1 MVARSDDPMTRRLP
15 PLDTLRVFEAAARL
29 KSFKEAGDE
38 LNVTASAVS
47 HRISALE
54 GELDTVLFIRQTRKI
69 EVTPEGER
77 LAAGVRRALAEIRRA
92 IASID
97 RRDGA
102 RLRISAIPSHVTR
115 WLAPRLHRFQR
126 AHPEIEIQI
135 MADLALVDLKQR
147 AVDIAL
153 RFGTGNYPDAVAE
166 KLMDDAVVLVASPRY
181 VQENGPIEGPD
192 DVLRLTR
199 IIDTTSEN
207 DESTVNWR
215 SWFQHHKRAD
225 AEISKGIRFNGSVL
239 TLEAAAS
246 GLGVAVVR
254 HTLAEDDLRRGR
266 LERLPGAMRR
276 RLGRTTHSS
285 CRSSPNGRRSWRSS
299 AGSGRRRGVEAG

>member
-1 MVARSDDPMTRRLP
+1 MTRRLP

-54 GELDTVLFIRQTRKI
+54 EELDTVLFIRQTRKI

-126 AHPEIEIQI
+126 THPDIEIQI
-135 MADLALVDLKQR
+135 MADLALVNLKQR
-147 AVDIAL
+147 TVDIAL
-153 RFGTGNYPDAVAE
+153 RFGMGTYPDVAAE

-181 VQENGPIEGPD
+181 VEENGPIEGPD

-207 DESTVNWR
+207 DDSTVNWR
-215 SWFQHHKRAD
+215 SWSRHHKLAD
-225 AEISKGIRFNGSVL
+225 AEFKGIRFNGSVL

-266 LERLPGAMRR
+266 LERLPGCDAPTAWAHYALVLPELAEWPPVVAF
-276 RLGRTTHSS
+276 LGWLRE
-285 CRSSPNGRRSWRSS
+285 
-299 AGSGRRRGVEAG
+299 EAKR

>member
-1 MVARSDDPMTRRLP
+1 MIRRLP

-38 LNVTASAVS
+38 LNVTSSAVS

-54 GELDTVLFIRQTRKI
+54 EELDTVLFVRQVRKI

-126 AHPEIEIQI
+126 VHPDIEIQI
-135 MADLALVDLKQR
+135 VADLALVDLKQR
-147 AVDIAL
+147 TIDVAL
-153 RFGTGNYPDAVAE
+153 RFGTGNYPEAITE

-181 VQENGPIEGPD
+181 VEENGPIEGPEG
-192 DVLRLTR
+192 VLHLTR

-207 DESTVNWR
+207 DNSTVNWR
-215 SWFQHHKRAD
+215 SWFRYHKLAD
-225 AEISKGIRFNGSVL
+225 TEVSKGIRFNGSVL

-246 GLGVAVVR
+246 GLGIAVVR
-254 HTLAEDDLRRGR
+254 YTLAQDDLRSGR
-266 LERLPGAMRR
+266 LERLPGCDAPTAWAHYALVLPELAEWPPVVAF
-276 RLGRTTHSS
+276 LGWLRE
-285 CRSSPNGRRSWRSS
+285 
-299 AGSGRRRGVEAG
+299 EAKR

>member
-1 MVARSDDPMTRRLP
+1 MRRLP
-15 PLDTLRVFEAAARL
+15 PLETLRVFEAAARL

-38 LNVTASAVS
+38 LAVTASAVS

-54 GELDTVLFIRQTRKI
+54 EELEAVLFVRHTRRI

-77 LAAGVRRALAEIRRA
+77 LAAGVRRALAEIRKA
-92 IASID
+92 VASID

-126 AHPEIEIQI
+126 LHPDIEIQI
-135 MADLALVDLKQR
+135 LADLALVDLAGR
-147 AVDIAL
+147 TADVAL
-153 RFGTGNYPDAVAE
+153 RFGAGNYSDVLAE

-181 VQENGPIEGPD
+181 IADNGPIEGPH
-192 DVLRLTR
+192 DVLCQTC

-207 DESTVNWR
+207 DDSSINWR
-215 SWFQHHKRAD
+215 SWARHHGLSEAALAKH
-225 AEISKGIRFNGSVL
+225 IRFNGSVL

-246 GLGVAVVR
+246 GLGVALVR
-254 HTLAEDDLRRGR
+254 ETLAEADLRSGR
-266 LERLPGAMRR
+266 LEKLPRCDAPTGWAHYA
-276 RLGRTTHSS
+276 LVL
-285 CRSSPNGRRSWRSS
+285 PELAEWPP
-299 AGSGRRRGVEAG
+299 VEAFLAWLRAEAKRSRAADGL